1 MASDTGVV
9 FPADESGKRG
19 SLATNQAIWA
29 DAVRGVN
36 ADLAKRIEAS
46 PAWRKDYAAFIPEI
60 TGLCSTS
67 RETAEAVATAGLA
80 AARSRLVFERNGAA
94 TPVDSTSEVTPSFE
108 FTTETIQGKGKRV
121 EELVVP
127 HLGKTL
133 RGDALRRQLAD
144 WVSRGI
150 IEPSA
155 SSALNTVMDN
165 PEWLSLNGRRVAVLG
180 AGAQTSPLP
189 TLMSWGAEVVAVDLP
204 RPDLWDRVLAS
215 AKKGASTV
223 HVPVRADTKGKV
235 ATRAGANV
243 IEDVPELIEWLSGF
257 DDAQLVIGVYIY
269 ADGPLHVQATLAAD
283 VLGTSLAANGR
294 DIAMAYAG
302 TPSDCFL
309 VPPDVVEDSNARR
322 RSRSWRAVELPMRAL
337 TAGKLYAPA
346 YEGLLRSSDGE
357 SMGIIDA
364 VVTQQGPNYSLAK
377 RLQRW
382 RTVESWRQGQTA
394 SFNVAPPTWTVS
406 VTKNRILAAGYYGAR
421 SAGLEVF
428 TPETMSALMTAL
440 LVYDLHVPPRDEH
453 PELGITR
460 DGVHGGYWRVPYDIR
475 STLLYTGLAGIPRAY
490 APEIRFR

>member
-1 MASDTGVV
+1 M
-9 FPADESGKRG
+9 
-19 SLATNQAIWA
+19 L
-29 DAVRGVN
+29 
-36 ADLAKRIEAS
+36 
-46 PAWRKDYAAFIPEI
+46 
-60 TGLCSTS
+60 
-67 RETAEAVATAGLA
+67 
-80 AARSRLVFERNGAA
+80 FERDGHVTSLDAI
-94 TPVDSTSEVTPSFE
+94 SEVTPSFE
-108 FTTETIQGKGKRV
+108 LGTETITGSGDRL

-127 HLGKTL
+127 HRGKTL

-165 PEWLSLNGRRVAVLG
+165 PEWLSLSGRRVAVLG

-189 TLMSWGAEVVAVDLP
+189 TLMSWGVEVLAVDLP
-204 RPDLWDRVLAS
+204 RPDLWERIVAS
-215 AKKGASTV
+215 AKEGASTV
-223 HVPVRADTKGKV
+223 HIPVRADLKGKV
-235 ATRAGANV
+235 AKRAGANV
-243 IEDVPELIEWLSGF
+243 IEDTPELAQWLRGF
-257 DDAQLVIGVYIY
+257 DDAQTVIGVYIY

-283 VLGTSLAANGR
+283 VLGTTLTAEGQ

-309 VPPDVVEDSNARR
+309 VSPDVVEDSNARR
-322 RSRSWRAVELPMRAL
+322 RSRSWRAFELPMRTL
-337 TAGKLYAPA
+337 TVGKLYSPA
-346 YEGLLRSSDGE
+346 YDEMLESSDGE
-357 SMGIIDA
+357 EMGIVDA

-428 TPETMSALMTAL
+428 APETMSVLMAAL
-440 LVYDLHVPPRDEH
+440 LVYDLNTPPRDEH

-490 APEIRFR
+490 APDIRFR